1 MKFQRKKLAVLVAG
15 VVGAGSVSML
25 VATQANAQISIG
37 TIEKKEITGSNI
49 KRTETETASPVQVI
63 TREDIDA
70 TGLNTI
76 SDVVRQI
83 TANNN
88 GTMANA
94 VVRAR
99 LCARRVGRL
108 AARLGFAKHAR
119 T

>member
-1 MKFQRKKLAVLVAG
+1 MKFQRKKLAVLIAG
-15 VVGAGSVSML
+15 AVGAGSVSMF
-25 VATQANAQISIG
+25 VATQAAAQTSIG
-37 TIEKKEITGSNI
+37 TIEKREITGSNI
-49 KRTETETASPVQVI
+49 KTTETETASPVQVI

-94 VVRAR
+94 WS
-99 LCARRVGRL
+99 GF
-108 AARLGFAKHAR
+108 GFAQGASGVSLRGLGREQHAGA
-119 T
+119 